1 MNQREFYNNY
11 VRPYLR
17 KDDRPYNRSLFA
29 EALDMAHREGM
40 VTDKQAQNWV
50 YPDNDYF
57 ESKTQRNDRKRWS
70 R

>member
-17 KDDRPYNRSLFA
+17 KDDRPYNRQLFNDS
-29 EALDMAHREGM
+29 LDMAHREGL